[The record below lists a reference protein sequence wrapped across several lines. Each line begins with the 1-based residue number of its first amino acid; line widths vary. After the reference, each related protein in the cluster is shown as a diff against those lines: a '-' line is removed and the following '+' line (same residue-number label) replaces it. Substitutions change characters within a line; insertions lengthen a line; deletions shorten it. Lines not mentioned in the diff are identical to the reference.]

1 MTFSFCCQ
9 QQLWMTAL
17 PIFHMQEM
25 KEEIPDISQ
34 HHRVKMEGNAYG
46 ILIYDKSLATFL
58 GAFVETNHDNL
69 DSMLAHVIAEH
80 KVLSLIFQ
88 LNYSFSFS
96 FRNYIFYY
104 IWSNTLCKAG
114 SNMKLYWFFLS
125 AVVMNTEFYWPQV
138 YFEPSK
144 PSKMDS
150 MCAYTYVCV
159 YVCAAVQLRAR
170 MQLWII
176 ELPRTLFLSL
186 KEIKFCH
193 IHIPFFE
200 AIFIL
205 LRQ

>member
-1 MTFSFCCQ
+1 MSKCVVTNLNFKCTFEWRFPFVASNSFGWPHCQ
-9 QQLWMTAL
+9 FSICKKWKRKFQ
-17 PIFHMQEM
+17 
-25 KEEIPDISQ
+25 ISPKME
-34 HHRVKMEGNAYG
+34 KMEGNAYG
-46 ILIYDKSLATFL
+46 ILSYDKSLATFL

-159 YVCAAVQLRAR
+159 YVCAAV
-170 MQLWII
+170 
-176 ELPRTLFLSL
+176 
-186 KEIKFCH
+186 
-193 IHIPFFE
+193 
-200 AIFIL
+200 
-205 LRQ
+205 

>member
-1 MTFSFCCQ
+1 MNNEWIPSFFKRVTCLSA
-9 QQLWMTAL
+9 LWLTLILNVHLNDVFLLLPAIAL
-17 PIFHMQEM
+17 DDHIANFHMQEM

-159 YVCAAVQLRAR
+159 YVCAAV
-170 MQLWII
+170 
-176 ELPRTLFLSL
+176 
-186 KEIKFCH
+186 
-193 IHIPFFE
+193 
-200 AIFIL
+200 
-205 LRQ
+205 